1 MAMTKIEME
10 RHRAAYYQH
19 LSDATSALKRKAFR
33 EAMVSAVHSWDH
45 IDGMMQYERKYE
57 SKESFSIQGIDLV
70 LKYAPLLLD
79 FESLD
84 KLDALLKSQRRI
96 AKNASANLEDA
107 IARARATMW
116 DAHRLWNQI
125 ESQAEVSHDKLRTE
139 LGGDQDRWRSL
150 TEEWQEIE
158 LITRLPVG
166 GSYRLSLSTDMN
178 EVVLA
183 KCPACGALA
192 RAPKAKL
199 LQDRHCP
206 KCTATVSFVLLARD
220 PENARL
226 ER

>member
-1 MAMTKIEME
+1 MTKIEME
-10 RHRAAYYQH
+10 RHTAAYYQH
-19 LSDATSALKRKAFR
+19 LSRAISALKRKAFG
-33 EAMVSAVHSWDH
+33 EAMVSAVCSWDH

-57 SKESFSIQGIDLV
+57 SKESFTVEGIDLV
-70 LKYAPLLLD
+70 LKYAPLLFD

-84 KLDALLKSQRRI
+84 KLEALLKSQRRI
-96 AKNASANLEDA
+96 AKNASANLEDG

-125 ESQAEVSHDKLRTE
+125 ESQPEVTHDKLRAE

-150 TEEWQEIE
+150 ADEWQKSE
-158 LITRLPVG
+158 LIVQLPAG

-178 EVVLA
+178 EVALA

-192 RAPKAKL
+192 KAPKAKL
-199 LQDRHCP
+199 LQERHCP
-206 KCTATVSFVLLARD
+206 KCAATVSFVLLARD
-220 PENARL
+220 SANTRL